1 MGAFLSL
8 TINISLYSNKLFK
21 YIELAFQLCGTISG
35 TINIY
40 SNAYIEGSK
49 VINTA
54 TRANLI
60 LNKSFDSNNSIPISK
75 GKYRIITE
83 GIIIGTGYYEAG
95 CHEDGSYFSPVRI
108 ESSQFTETKNDIN
121 KEVIFTQDDILKLNV
136 SCGSSSFCS
145 AGYSCGTLSIEMID

>member
-1 MGAFLSL
+1 ML
-8 TINISLYSNKLFK
+8 
-21 YIELAFQLCGTISG
+21 GTIGG

-60 LNKSFDSNNSIPISK
+60 LNESFNSNNSIPISK

-83 GIIIGTGYYEAG
+83 GIIIGDGYYEAG
-95 CHEDGSYFSPVRI
+95 CHETVSYFSPVRI

-136 SCGSSSFCS
+136 SCGRSSYCS
-145 AGYSCGTLSIEMID
+145 AEHSSCGTLSIEMID